1 MRTHSQLG
9 RTAARL
15 ALALA
20 AGCLSVLGGCG
31 RAVALPPVSA
41 LPPVAEPQPQP
52 ILPDADVPSGWREL
66 KFGMSEQEV
75 ARIILR
81 YRSSPANR
89 WEQASVPRLPT
100 VLLDADAIDATAVDP
115 IQFHEWSIADLD
127 DGAGLVRA
135 WHEDGELV
143 AIEVSGKARPEV
155 FEQLATQAY
164 GPPARHAWVHF
175 NNYVTGVTDTREVS
189 IWRSG
194 QTAAFVWK
202 SNSLLPTLLLW
213 SNGPMARRASR
224 YQAALAAP
232 AIAAKSIEEAKA
244 MGTKF

>member
-1 MRTHSQLG
+1 
-9 RTAARL
+9 
-15 ALALA
+15 
-20 AGCLSVLGGCG
+20 
-31 RAVALPPVSA
+31 
-41 LPPVAEPQPQP
+41 
-52 ILPDADVPSGWREL
+52 
-66 KFGMSEQEV
+66 V

-89 WEQASVPRLPT
+89 WEQTTVPILPT
-100 VLLDADAIDATAVDP
+100 VRLDADAIDVTAADP
-115 IQFHEWSIADLD
+115 TQFHQWSIADLD

-135 WHEDGELV
+135 WHEDGKLV

-155 FEQLATQAY
+155 FQQLATQAY
-164 GPPARHAWVHF
+164 GAPVRQARLHF
-175 NNYVTGVTDTREVS
+175 NDQATGVTETREVS

-224 YQAALAAP
+224 YQAALDAP
-232 AIAAKSIEEAKA
+232 VIAAKSIEEAKA